1 MNVPKE
7 LWQDRLLLFFL
18 LQSIL
23 VQIRAE
29 IMSDPRARLDPN
41 PNREYSEYEA
51 KDAFERMVQRYG
63 WNK

>member
-1 MNVPKE
+1 MCI
-7 LWQDRLLLFFL
+7 

-29 IMSDPRARLDPN
+29 IMSDQQARLDSN
-41 PNREYSEYEA
+41 PDRPYDEAEA
-51 KDAFERMVQRYG
+51 KQAFERMVQRYG